1 MDQQT
6 DTTIPDGQGGT
17 PDKQAPV
24 PFFMR
29 KGPLAAILCIVVL
42 VGILGILAQ
51 TTGLGTGQ
59 AVPAPQCGQKVI
71 QYLNANVVQQG
82 TAVSLVS
89 AVEDKGLDRV
99 TVLYQSQQITLYA
112 TKDCSLLFTNVL
124 NMSGPGSSRQAAS
137 QAAVKSARPVADL
150 YVMAFCPYGTQA
162 EEAIVPVVNLLGN
175 KADIRIR
182 FITTVSG
189 TTAGSVESLHGT
201 EEAREDL
208 RQACIQEK
216 NPALYW
222 KYLATFD
229 TRCYPVWQNT
239 TALDACRA
247 NVTRSLGL
255 QLGDIET
262 CAFGSDGI
270 ALLKTDE
277 TDANANGATA
287 SPTLYIN
294 GVEYSGS
301 RSPEA
306 FKEAVCGSFDTPP
319 AECGSALPSSENSP
333 TSGCG

>member
-1 MDQQT
+1 
-6 DTTIPDGQGGT
+6 
-17 PDKQAPV
+17 
-24 PFFMR
+24 MR

-124 NMSGPGSSRQAAS
+124 NMSGSGSSRQAAS

-162 EEAIVPVVNLLGN
+162 EEAMVPVENLLGN

-189 TTAGSVESLHGT
+189 TTAGSVESLHGS

-229 TRCYPVWQNT
+229 TRCYPLWQNT

-319 AECGSALPSSENSP
+319 AECGTALPSSENSP